1 MFNKLKQ
8 IKDLRSQAKQVQNT
22 LERETVHADAC
33 GGKVNVVMDGTQKI
47 MAVEIAPELLVPGER
62 EKVQS
67 AIKDAVNGASKKV
80 QNLMAQKMRS
90 GELKMPDIGGLT
102 S

>member
-1 MFNKLKQ
+1 MT
-8 IKDLRSQAKQVQNT
+8 I
-22 LERETVHADAC
+22 
-33 GGKVNVVMDGTQKI
+33 
-47 MAVEIAPELLVPGER
+47 EIHPELLAQS
-62 EKVQS
+62 EKEKIQNG
-67 AIKDAVNGASKKV
+67 IKDAVNGASKKV

>member
-8 IKDLRSQAKQVQNT
+8 IKDLRSQAKQVQHT

-47 MAVEIAPELLVPGER
+47 MTIEIHPELLAQS
-62 EKVQS
+62 EKEKIQNG
-67 AIKDAVNGASKKV
+67 IKDAVNGASKKV